1 MMYQI
6 VAMSPL
12 SQQLVRK
19 YSKTLAEAKRE
30 AEGLANTR
38 HQSITVAKLVATL
51 REETV
56 SVWHPHKEVA

>member
-1 MMYQI
+1 MYQV

-30 AEGLANTR
+30 AESLANTR

-56 SVWHPHKEVA
+56 AVWHPHKEVA

>member
-1 MMYQI
+1 MYQV

-19 YSKTLAEAKRE
+19 YSKNLSEAKRE
-30 AEGLANTR
+30 AEALAHAR
-38 HQSITVAKLVATL
+38 HQSITVSKLVATL

-56 SVWHPHKEVA
+56 AVWHPHKETV